1 MKISSYI
8 FFSEKAV
15 YAEGEP
21 IRIWSRLSNEND
33 HPVTVIH
40 SGPFVGYD
48 IKDEEGFEHNQIY
61 AFYAMPVTLNPGDES
76 SSSLSSS
83 YFAMYNANKNGMNA
97 EIIKYLNETARPS
110 MLSKGTYTITAVA
123 NYSRTQND
131 IVGSKVLLKTSITI
145 TVK

>member
-1 MKISSYI
+1 
-8 FFSEKAV
+8 
-15 YAEGEP
+15 
-21 IRIWSRLSNEND
+21 
-33 HPVTVIH
+33 
-40 SGPFVGYD
+40 
-48 IKDEEGFEHNQIY
+48 
-61 AFYAMPVTLNPGDES
+61 
-76 SSSLSSS
+76 
-83 YFAMYNANKNGMNA
+83 MYNANKNGMNA